1 MPVMRCEE
9 ASHWMHEYLDG
20 TLTGSSLTQLKDHI
34 TECAECQQ
42 RLERL
47 EETEVFVQML
57 PAPAEPSGLAN
68 RVMHALPRP
77 SRRTA
82 FKRWVKLHPAA
93 SVAVVFLLVMMSSFL
108 SLWDK
113 ESNLVV
119 KGADLEDVIIQGD
132 RVIIPQGSIIDGDIT
147 IENGK
152 LQVEGIITGNLT
164 IIDGSYYLAST
175 ASIAG
180 NVTDINQTIDYFWF
194 RVKEFF
200 SGFVR

>member
-1 MPVMRCEE
+1 MRCEE

-34 TECAECQQ
+34 TECADCQQ

-47 EETEVFVQML
+47 EETEIFVQML
-57 PAPAEPSGLAN
+57 PAPAEPSGLAQ
-68 RVMHALPRP
+68 RVMDALPRP

-82 FKRWVKLHPAA
+82 VKRWVKLHPAA

-113 ESNLVV
+113 ESNLIV
-119 KGADLEDVIIQGD
+119 KGTDLEDVIIQGD

-152 LQVEGIITGNLT
+152 LQVEGVITGNLT

-180 NVTDINQTIDYFWF
+180 NVTDINQSIDYFWF